1 MSYKYYLQL
10 ILVFFC
16 FVKLQAQTFK
26 LSDKAAV
33 SIITCGSGGEMYSL
47 FGHTAI
53 RVSDTSN
60 NIDLVYNYGTFD
72 FNTPNFYLKFFKGDL
87 QYFATCCT
95 YDEFLYGYL
104 YEKRNVSEQYL
115 NINQNEKQI
124 IFDNLNSVL
133 NSDDKFYTYKFID
146 KNCTTMVI
154 DIVNKSLGSAI
165 ISKKNT
171 QKSNSYRSILYPYFN
186 NHFYENLGISLLFG
200 YKVDH
205 EQTHLFL
212 PSELEKNISQ
222 VSLKNGNKLCLST
235 NNLLDFKPQQTPF
248 SWWNNIYSLI
258 IILGSIVLVNNT
270 KINLIYFS
278 ILGLLGCFFTFAGF
292 YSLHKEVLYNY
303 NTLLCNP
310 ILLLV
315 CLFYIRK
322 KWNLVYYSCIAV
334 IACLCFYLLVMIN
347 KIHLFAVLPIII
359 TTGIIIFK
367 TVKLSKKHNI

>member
-1 MSYKYYLQL
+1 
-10 ILVFFC
+10 
-16 FVKLQAQTFK
+16 
-26 LSDKAAV
+26 
-33 SIITCGSGGEMYSL
+33 MYSL

-87 QYFATCCT
+87 QYFATCCA

-165 ISKKNT
+165 VSKKDT
-171 QKSNSYRSILYPYFN
+171 QKSNSYRSVLYPYFN

-212 PSELEKNISQ
+212 PSDLEKNISQ
-222 VSLKNGNKLCLST
+222 VSRKNGNKLCLST
-235 NNLLDFKPQQTPF
+235 NKLLDFKTKQTPF

-270 KINLIYFS
+270 KINLIFFS

-292 YSLHKEVLYNY
+292 STFSISH
-303 NTLLCNP
+303 
-310 ILLLV
+310 
-315 CLFYIRK
+315 
-322 KWNLVYYSCIAV
+322 A
-334 IACLCFYLLVMIN
+334 
-347 KIHLFAVLPIII
+347 
-359 TTGIIIFK
+359 
-367 TVKLSKKHNI
+367 